1 MEKKEYIAPRC
12 EIIEMENA
20 QMLCA
25 SNGDNVL
32 NVYGDITDEDAK
44 MSNGRRGTWGNLW
57 KYE

>member
-44 MSNGRRGTWGNLW
+44 MSNSRRGTWGNLW